1 VKTIQSGEYGSR
13 LRRLLGIRGPLPL
26 TFDEQVSPVALLGDG
41 TGLPFALDPLS
52 WGVGTETTGGA
63 AELSTIGI
71 HNSGPELSACLIE
84 QLVLEVGTAD
94 TRVEVSRSGILQT
107 AVAAAATKFAADLS
121 SKCQGL
127 ATALDT
133 PVEMLRW
140 ILDIT
145 TVGSIAHIIRVGAEP
160 IVLPC
165 SILLRRGEVCYVKTL
180 TDAVRINVSA
190 SGRYWSNVSDL
201 G

>member
-1 VKTIQSGEYGSR
+1 
-13 LRRLLGIRGPLPL
+13 
-26 TFDEQVSPVALLGDG
+26 
-41 TGLPFALDPLS
+41 
-52 WGVGTETTGGA
+52 
-63 AELSTIGI
+63 
-71 HNSGPELSACLIE
+71 
-84 QLVLEVGTAD
+84 
-94 TRVEVSRSGILQT
+94 
-107 AVAAAATKFAADLS
+107 
-121 SKCQGL
+121 
-127 ATALDT
+127 
-133 PVEMLRW
+133 MLRW